1 MKVFFGE
8 NMSHNLYLYP
18 GTQKEA
24 PDCVNAAPHGMNSHK
39 AFCNVKRNRNA
50 YSMNRKQLFLTALA
64 CIALASC
71 TDNIRESGPTEPKS
85 EYNIFV
91 MSDIHVMAP
100 ELLVEKGSAFENYV
114 KTDPK
119 LLEESGEVLR
129 AVVDVVLEKKPD
141 LVLIPG
147 DLTKDGEMVSHQLV
161 VSLLKPIRTAGIPV
175 VVIPGNHDIDN
186 PEGVYYQ
193 GGQTRP
199 AERTSTQQFTQL
211 YADYGYARP
220 ETVRDPASLSY
231 TCEPLEG
238 LVLICLDSNLYEE
251 NLFVERGASTNYNQT
266 AGRIRE
272 ATLEWM
278 WQQADAARAAGKQ
291 VVAMMHHN
299 AIAHYD
305 GQATLQSPYVV
316 RDYKPLAEGMM
327 QHGIHLVFTG
337 HQHLQDIAQYRT
349 ATEDKVDCLTD
360 ISTGAT
366 VSYPNVWRTITVGRD
381 FTRWDVSTGYIKSI
395 PSIADVQQECYK
407 RSSTNIADGLL
418 WHINEYWPTIES
430 FSGVSSALLPPTP
443 EETTALLMDCLGKP
457 FVEAY
462 MIHNA
467 GNEND
472 NPRSQA
478 VIAEFEEGVRQ
489 LCRQLI
495 KGRVKEAELDSMA
508 GFLKTM
514 LMQFIKPTLTSMLTD
529 TNQAGDAALSS
540 RTDDLQVLLTIP
552 HP

>member
-1 MKVFFGE
+1 MMKITLQVMKDMDEQSITQAMLAGRFSCEAMGRAGMWWKICEKFF
-8 NMSHNLYLYP
+8 L
-18 GTQKEA
+18 
-24 PDCVNAAPHGMNSHK
+24 AA
-39 AFCNVKRNRNA
+39 AALICIT
-50 YSMNRKQLFLTALA
+50 LT
-64 CIALASC
+64 SC
-71 TDNIRESGPTEPKS
+71 TENIRESRPDEPKS
-85 EYNIFV
+85 EYTIFV

-119 LLEESGEVLR
+119 LLEESGEVLQ
-129 AVVDVVLEKKPD
+129 AIVDVVLEKKPD

-147 DLTKDGEMVSHQLV
+147 DLTKDGELLSHQLV
-161 VSLLKPIRTAGIPV
+161 VSLLKPVRTASIPV
-175 VVIPGNHDIDN
+175 IVIPGNHDIDN

-193 GGQTRP
+193 GDKTRP
-199 AERTSTQQFTQL
+199 AERTSTQQFAEL

-231 TCEPLEG
+231 SCEPLEG
-238 LVLICLDSNLYEE
+238 LVLLCLDSNLYEE

-299 AIAHYD
+299 AVEHYD
-305 GQATLQSPYVV
+305 GQAMLQAPYVV
-316 RDYKPLAEGMM
+316 RDYKKVAGGMM

-349 ATEDKVDCLTD
+349 ATEGNADCLTD

-366 VSYPNVWRTITVGRD
+366 VSYPNVWRSISVNRD
-381 FTRWDVSTGYIKSI
+381 FTQWKVSTGYIKSI

-407 RSSTNIADGLL
+407 RSSTNIADGLA
-418 WHINEYWPTIES
+418 WHVNEYWPTIES
-430 FSGVSSALLPPTP
+430 YRSQLPELGISPLLLPATP
-443 EETTALLMDCLGKP
+443 QEMGALIMEFLGAP
-457 FVEAY
+457 FTEAY

-467 GNEND
+467 GNENA

-478 VIAEFEEGVRQ
+478 VITEFEEGMKKLCLNQVR
-489 LCRQLI
+489 
-495 KGRVKEAELDSMA
+495 KTVDEDADEEELDETA
-508 GFLKTM
+508 DFLKEM
-514 LMQFIKPTLTSMLTD
+514 LMKYIRPSLTSMLTD
-529 TNQAGDAALSS
+529 TNQAGEATLSS
-540 RTDDLQVLLTIP
+540 RTDDLNAVLTE
-552 HP
+552 